1 MTSLGGRPNRPTRR
15 RVRRR
20 RLVGLKLAV
29 LLALLAATT
38 AGCAAGPPAAAPP
51 TVEALTSLAPS
62 ATPGPMVLARS
73 RPVRVLIPAIGVNS
87 ELMNLGLQADGTLQ
101 VPSTGFPAG
110 WFTGGPTPGEVGPAV
125 LAGHVDWGGSPGVFY
140 RLRDLVPGDDITVT
154 RQDGSTAVF
163 RVQQVKRFAKDA
175 FPTRA
180 VYGNLDHAGLRVITC
195 GGAFDHGARSYVD
208 DIVAFADLIATSHS

>member
-1 MTSLGGRPNRPTRR
+1 MTSLGGRPKRPTRP

-38 AGCAAGPPAAAPP
+38 AGCAAGPPAASPP
-51 TVEALTSLAPS
+51 TVGAPTSLAPS
-62 ATPGPMVLARS
+62 ATPGPMVLAKS

-87 ELMNLGLQADGTLQ
+87 ELMDLGLQADGTLQ

-140 RLRDLVPGDDITVT
+140 GLRDLVAGDDITVT

-195 GGAFDHGARSYVD
+195 GGAFDHEARSYVD
-208 DIVAFADLIATSHS
+208 DIVVFADLIATSHS